1 VIRKGGAGEIQQKG
15 IEALRTGVV
24 ELAPFLN
31 DRVGELRSWDDVKLL
46 TVKVDR
52 LRQWW
57 RPGLLCIGDAAHAMS
72 PIGGV
77 GINLAIQDAVAAAN
91 ILAGAFQQG
100 NLTTTDRLAD
110 VQRRRA
116 LPTRLTQGMQVTI
129 QNHVIAHVLA
139 RSKPIHAPWYLPLL
153 DWPTRRIRSR
163 FLGIGFR
170 AEHIQTP
177 EVAAGHADGLVLS
190 T

>member
-1 VIRKGGAGEIQQKG
+1 
-15 IEALRTGVV
+15 
-24 ELAPFLN
+24 
-31 DRVGELRSWDDVKLL
+31 
-46 TVKVDR
+46 
-52 LRQWW
+52 
-57 RPGLLCIGDAAHAMS
+57 MS

-77 GINLAIQDAVAAAN
+77 GINLAVQDAVASAN
-91 ILAGAFQQG
+91 ILAGAFRHG
-100 NLTTTDRLAD
+100 TITTDRLAA

-129 QNHVIAHVLA
+129 QNHVIAQVLA
-139 RSKPIHAPWYLPLL
+139 SSKPLRAPWFLPLL
-153 DWPTRRIRSR
+153 DWSTRRIRSR

-177 EVAAGHADGLVLS
+177 EVAAADADRVVFS